1 MVRPFPVTLAL
12 AAAGATLVSGLS
24 RPVAA
29 QGSLF
34 TAVPV
39 EQANFI
45 LVAAPI
51 GKGESSQ
58 LNIYEQR
65 TNKRPCFAVTGAA
78 PAIVDPLLAT
88 FDFTGVCN
96 RYIDGNGY
104 SLRIG
109 GDDFGTRY
117 RLSVVKTNRDVELLA
132 IPTRDPSR
140 PTLVVA
146 RAGGSGAGFLQLT
159 LEPGWSLMRRQYGTR
174 SLGHLYVFRDT
185 WPGSE
190 PAVAPEAA
198 LEPAAEQAPEPVEAD
213 PVQPA
218 AEAATEPVQA
228 EAELEVDVDVD
239 GEAVIEMEP

>member
-1 MVRPFPVTLAL
+1 M
-12 AAAGATLVSGLS
+12 SGLS

-51 GKGESSQ
+51 GQGESSQ

-117 RLSVVKTNRDVELLA
+117 RLSVVKTRRDVELLA

-140 PTLVVA
+140 PTMVVA

-174 SLGHLYVFRDT
+174 PLGHLYVFRDT

-190 PAVAPEAA
+190 PAVAPE
-198 LEPAAEQAPEPVEAD
+198 PAAAQAPEPAEAE

-228 EAELEVDVDVD
+228 EVEVEV
-239 GEAVIEMEP
+239 EAVVEVEP

>member
-1 MVRPFPVTLAL
+1 M
-12 AAAGATLVSGLS
+12 SGLS

-78 PAIVDPLLAT
+78 PASVDPLLAT
-88 FDFTGVCN
+88 FDFTGICN

-117 RLSVVKTNRDVELLA
+117 RLSVVKTRRDVELLA

-140 PTLVVA
+140 PTMVVA

-174 SLGHLYVFRDT
+174 PLGHLYVFRDT

-190 PAVAPEAA
+190 PAVAPE
-198 LEPAAEQAPEPVEAD
+198 PAAAQAPEPAEAE

-228 EAELEVDVDVD
+228 EVEVEV
-239 GEAVIEMEP
+239 EAVVEVEP